1 MRERPRLR
9 FGVRQPSAALQR
21 QWGTLTINIACHMSD
36 PKRRLLEVLC
46 ESRAL
51 LALPNN
57 DFAWSTWDNTASALS
72 ELDSFITAIEDG
84 TSFESSALSILFA
97 TTGDIQE
104 VSMSSGWGDEFLRV
118 AERFDSALAQF
129 KAKPTD
135 ERSEA

>member
-1 MRERPRLR
+1 M
-9 FGVRQPSAALQR
+9 
-21 QWGTLTINIACHMSD
+21 LTRNIACHMPD
-36 PKRRLLEVLC
+36 PKHRLLEVLC

-51 LALPNN
+51 LALPDN
-57 DFAWSTWDNTASALS
+57 DFTWSTWDNSAGALS

-97 TTGDIQE
+97 PTGDIQE

-118 AERFDSALAQF
+118 AERFDSAFAQF
-129 KAKPTD
+129 KERPTN